1 MFYGWSWK
9 SVEDQYLIAF
19 DKETDAEEWL
29 HTEEYDFR
37 ERELITEERARE
49 IAGEDF
55 EDWDRDYKLRI
66 SKA

>member
-1 MFYGWSWK
+1 M
-9 SVEDQYLIAF
+9 IAF

-37 ERELITEERARE
+37 ERELITEERAQE